1 VTFLR
6 QMATAWRLD
15 KDDARL
21 FSTCFFAGLLL
32 AIMTG
37 PEGDLSTPLYTFDH
51 ALIST
56 HVIGFIIFGV
66 ALGIAMVY
74 NRKLR
79 MGVLNATWLNWVRAI
94 PANLKTFITSAK
106 SVRFV
111 VLGIVALA
119 AALLISDFTGPFVK
133 NKMSWNQLVGQL
145 LHTRTYG
152 YIAIIFW
159 LLNTV
164 RVRARP
170 ETEEKML
177 PHFFDSAWVKILAGV
192 VAGLVFAACADPW
205 LPVRFSL
212 SYFKGSGSSDD
223 NFFHHWTTYGWTF
236 CGLLIGVRAAL
247 QDKLQARAVVKSR
260 WKARHV
266 KVSANTRFA
275 LYAGALF
282 IAVESPKFISAY
294 WQETIFQQIGIF
306 CLLAVGLNVVIG
318 FAGLLDLGYVAF
330 YALGAYTNAYFSGA
344 LPIHPPFTVNTFFV
358 VPLAIIIAMLA
369 GVILG
374 LPTLRLSGDYLA
386 IVTLGFGEIIYV
398 LASNLTNLTDG
409 AGGTGTAGSFS
420 MNLPGI
426 HFALSGFAIQDDL
439 NFYYL
444 LLAFIIPILF
454 FFNSLNHS
462 KVGRSWAAIREDED
476 AAKSLGINS
485 LKYKVMAFAIGAST
499 SGVAGVLS
507 SAKLGAIFPSDFA
520 LQVSITVVVL
530 VIFGGMGSI
539 TGVLLGAAFIGWI
552 LQYLTFHSFIDYN
565 QADKYMYLGA
575 ILILTMIFRPQGM
588 IPSKRRMREFKDS
601 EAGLGTADATGA
613 AVGEGLS

>member
-1 VTFLR
+1 MKAPARILPK
-6 QMATAWRLD
+6 WRLD
-15 KDDARL
+15 QDDARL
-21 FSTCFFAGLLL
+21 FATCLAGGLLL
-32 AIMTG
+32 AVMTG

-66 ALGIAMVY
+66 ALGAFMVY
-74 NRKLR
+74 NKKVRA
-79 MGVLNATWLNWVRAI
+79 GILNATWRNWIRAV
-94 PANLKTFITSAK
+94 PVNVKAFISNSGTVQRVILA
-106 SVRFV
+106 V
-111 VLGIVALA
+111 VALV
-119 AALLISDFTGPFVK
+119 AALLIADFTGPLAR
-133 NKMSWNQLVGQL
+133 NKMSWNQIVGQL

-152 YIAIIFW
+152 YIAIVFW

-164 RVRARP
+164 RVRARSKN
-170 ETEEKML
+170 EEKA
-177 PHFFDSAWVKILAGV
+177 PSFFDAKWVKILGGV
-192 VAGLVFAACADPW
+192 LAGLFFAACADPW

-212 SYFKGSGSSDD
+212 SYFKWSGASDD
-223 NFFHHWTTYGWTF
+223 DFFHHWTTYLWTF
-236 CGLLIGVRAAL
+236 CGLIIGIRAAL
-247 QDKLQARAVVKSR
+247 QDRMQARAVVQSR
-260 WKARHV
+260 WKANHI
-266 KVSANTRFA
+266 KVSANSRFA

-282 IAVESPKFISAY
+282 VAVEVPKFISPF
-294 WQETIFQQIGIF
+294 WQESIFQQIGIF

-330 YALGAYTNAYFSGA
+330 YALGAYTNGYFSGA
-344 LPIHPPFTVNTFFV
+344 LPIHPPFTINTFFV
-358 VPLAIIIAMLA
+358 IPLAIIVAMLA

-398 LASNLTNLTDG
+398 LASNLTNVTDG
-409 AGGTGTAGSFS
+409 AGGTGVAGSFS
-420 MNLPGI
+420 MNLPWI
-426 HFALSGFAIQDDL
+426 HWSLSGFAIQDDL

-507 SAKLGAIFPSDFA
+507 SAKLGSIFPSDFA
-520 LQVSITVVVL
+520 LQVSIFVVVL

-539 TGVLLGAAFIGWI
+539 TGVLLGATFIGWI
-552 LQYLTFHSFIDYN
+552 LQYLIFHSFIDYN
-565 QADKYMYLGA
+565 QADKFMYLGA

-588 IPSKRRMREFKDS
+588 IPSKRRMREFKDA
-601 EAGLGTADATGA
+601 EAGLGTSDSMGSTPG
-613 AVGEGLS
+613 GGLT